1 MIARKM
7 SMNAKRKFEI
17 NNETIKKY
25 IETFYKLYYLNN
37 EKNTELY
44 NFFDLSLKDC
54 QNIINDFIKK
64 YPKQKGKIYSDII
77 KQLMLLNNGIL
88 PANMLRPLN
97 IDSKYLTILE
107 RNNVIERIS
116 RGIYILPDIFEDSYY
131 TLGQK
136 YKKVIFSHMNALYFY
151 GLTEEFPHDYTVTV
165 PRGYHVAEIN
175 KKCNVFYV
183 PNDFYELGLIEA
195 KTPSGNIVKAYDIE
209 RCICDIIKDKGRMD
223 LEQVKKVLKKYLKM
237 PNKNIA
243 KLQEYARKMNI
254 NNRVMKMV
262 GYYE

>member
-1 MIARKM
+1 
-7 SMNAKRKFEI
+7 MNAKRKFEI

-136 YKKVIFSHMNALYFY
+136 YKNALYFY
-151 GLTEEFPHDYTVTV
+151 GLTEEFLHKYTVTV
-165 PRGYHVAEIN
+165 PRGYHVAELN

-195 KTPSGNIVKAYDIE
+195 KTRSGNIDKAYDIE
-209 RCICDIIKDKGRMD
+209 KCICDIIKDKERMD
-223 LEQVKKVLKKYLKM
+223 FEQVKKVIKKYLER
-237 PNKNIA
+237 PDRDIA
-243 KLQEYARKMNI
+243 KLQEYAKKMNI
-254 NNRVMKMV
+254 NNRVMRMV
-262 GYYE
+262 GYY